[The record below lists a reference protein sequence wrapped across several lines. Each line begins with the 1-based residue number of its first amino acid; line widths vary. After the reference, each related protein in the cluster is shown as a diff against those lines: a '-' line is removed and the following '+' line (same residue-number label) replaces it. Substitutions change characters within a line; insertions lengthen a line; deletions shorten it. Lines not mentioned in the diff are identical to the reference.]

1 MLEIEIFNESGLD
14 VPVDKAEFTKLAG
27 TICKGENKKI
37 SWLELVYVD
46 ENGIVDVNKRFLGR
60 SYVTDIITFSYS
72 EEELSTSNIEG
83 TIYMCNQRI
92 REQSSELNTILEEEF
107 KRIFVHGVLHLCGY
121 NDETPESKTQMTS
134 LENKYLS

>member
-1 MLEIEIFNESGLD
+1 MIDIEVFNESGLD
-14 VPVDKAEFTKLAG
+14 IPIKTEEFCRLADS
-27 TICKGENKKI
+27 ICKGEMKNI

-60 SYVTDIITFSYS
+60 SYITDVITFSYS
-72 EEELSTSNIEG
+72 DEDQNIREIEG

-92 REQSSELNTILEEEF
+92 REQSSELNTSVEEEF

-121 NDETPESKTQMTS
+121 NDDSSESKDKMTT

>member
-1 MLEIEIFNESGLD
+1 MIEIEIFNESGLE
-14 VPVDKAEFTKLAG
+14 VPIKEDEFAILAG
-27 TICKGENKKI
+27 NICKGEHKKI

-72 EEELSTSNIEG
+72 DDELSTSEIEG

-92 REQSSELNTILEEEF
+92 REQSSELNTSIEEEF

-121 NDETPESKTQMTS
+121 NDETTESKIQMTS

>member
-1 MLEIEIFNESGLD
+1 MIDIEIFNESGLEIPIHPD
-14 VPVDKAEFTKLAG
+14 EFKRLAD
-27 TICKGENKKI
+27 TISKGERKKI

-60 SYVTDIITFSYS
+60 SYVTDVITFSYD
-72 EEELSTSNIEG
+72 EEQVPIIEIEG

-92 REQSSELNTILEEEF
+92 REQSIELNTSVEEEF

-121 NDETPESKTQMTS
+121 NDETSESKTQMTT

>member
-1 MLEIEIFNESGLD
+1 MIDLEIFNESGLD
-14 VPVDKAEFTKLAG
+14 IPVHSDEFSKLADS
-27 TICKGENKKI
+27 ICKGEKKKI

-46 ENGIVDVNKRFLGR
+46 EHGIVDVNKRFLGR
-60 SYVTDIITFSYS
+60 SYVTDVITFSYS
-72 EEELSTSNIEG
+72 EDEAAINDIEG

-92 REQSSELNTILEEEF
+92 REQSVELNTSIEEEF

-121 NDETPESKTQMTS
+121 NDETSDSKILMTT

>member
-1 MLEIEIFNESGLD
+1 LTDIEIFNESGLE
-14 VPVDKAEFTKLAG
+14 VPVTVEEFTSLASEI
-27 TICKGENKKI
+27 TKGEKKNI

-46 ENGIVDVNKRFLGR
+46 EDGIIEVNKRFLGK
-60 SYVTDIITFSYS
+60 SYVTDVITFSYTDDN
-72 EEELSTSNIEG
+72 LSITDIEG

-92 REQSSELNTILEEEF
+92 REQSSELNTSEVEEF

-121 NDETPESKTQMTS
+121 NDETPELKLQMTQ

>member
-1 MLEIEIFNESGLD
+1 MIDIEIFNESGLEI
-14 VPVDKAEFTKLAG
+14 PIDKAELVLLAE
-27 TICKGENKKI
+27 KVANGEGKSI

-46 ENGIVDVNKRFLGR
+46 ESGIVEVNNRFLGR

-72 EEELSTSNIEG
+72 DEEDSSNEIEG

-92 REQSSELNTILEEEF
+92 REQSSELNTSIDEEF

-121 NDETPESKTQMTS
+121 DDQDAESKDQMTT
-134 LENKYLS
+134 LENNYLY